1 MADRPAPPEASIIR
15 SDAGGGDPVRP
26 PALSVVV
33 ASVNDHAS
41 LVQCLASLDKQKGR
55 ELMEVIV
62 VRCADAAE
70 TRRITAECP
79 GLRVIRCATPAS
91 VPRLRSLGL
100 RAAQAEIVATTEDH
114 LVYDEQWGVRILA
127 AHRAHPDLAIGGAVE
142 NASRERLVDWAAYIC
157 EYGKF
162 MLPFPA
168 GPVDDLPG
176 PNLSYKRALLERVCG
191 DLLDRA
197 VWENLLYERIRARG
211 STLYADPSI
220 VAYHAK
226 RFGFGE
232 FLAQRYHFG
241 RSFAATRIAGSPPG
255 TRAFFV
261 AIALLLPPL
270 FLWRYAT
277 ALLRKGRALGPL
289 VKTAPLLVVFAIA
302 WSVGEFLGY
311 AFGDGGSSLR
321 VR

>member
-1 MADRPAPPEASIIR
+1 MADRPVPPEASVIR
-15 SDAGGGDPVRP
+15 PDTGAGVQAGH
-26 PALSVVV
+26 PALSVIV
-33 ASVNDHAS
+33 ASVGDYPS
-41 LVQCLASLDKQKGR
+41 LIQCLVSLDKQKGR

-62 VRCADAAE
+62 VRRSDAEEA
-70 TRRITAECP
+70 RRITAECP
-79 GLRVIRCATPAS
+79 GIRIIPWATPAP

-100 RAAQAEIVATTEDH
+100 RAARAAIVATTEDH
-114 LVYDEQWGVRILA
+114 FVYDEQWGTRILA
-127 AHRAHPDLAIGGAVE
+127 AHRAHPHLAIGGAVE
-142 NASRERLVDWAAYIC
+142 NASRESLVDWAAYIC

-168 GPVDDLPG
+168 GPADDLPG
-176 PNLSYKRALLERVCG
+176 PNLSYKRALLEQVCG
-191 DLLDRA
+191 DLLDRG

-226 RFGFGE
+226 RFGFWE

-241 RSFAATRIAGSPPG
+241 RSFAATRVAGAAPT

-270 FLWRYAT
+270 FLWRHAM
-277 ALLRKGRALGPL
+277 ALIPKRRALGPL
-289 VKTAPLLVVFAIA
+289 LKTAPMLAVFAIA

-311 AFGDGGSSLR
+311 ACGDGGSSLR
-321 VR
+321 IR